1 MLRDAT
7 DSEPRE
13 RGHAWRVGCG
23 MLWAMTIL
31 CETRTSN
38 HIAGPL
44 DQAFCAADPALRWS
58 KNNVKQRVHI
68 TFSRTIVPDVGWL
81 EQEPPSQPF
90 VQLQGSKAASASL
103 GQAELE
109 KEGAKVVPGDQAF
122 LLYDSHGFPLDLT
135 EQMALESGLSVDI
148 AGFEAPGI
156 LGWLELWRWLGK
168 YVCDQLHQLA
178 LIMHNIYIYICIYI
192 YTHVGRI
199 IAHIIFQCI
208 YTCYIHGYFF
218 VYIYIYMYVCVWYAC
233 VSVFR
238 LDFGPV
244 SWCQRKWT

>member
-38 HIAGPL
+38 HIARPL

-90 VQLQGSKAASASL
+90 VQLQGSKVAASASL

-178 LIMHNIYIYICIYI
+178 LIMHNIYMYIYIHTRRTHNRTHYFSMYIHMLYTRIFFCIYI
-192 YTHVGRI
+192 YI
-199 IAHIIFQCI
+199 CM
-208 YTCYIHGYFF
+208 C
-218 VYIYIYMYVCVWYAC
+218 VCVVRLC
-233 VSVFR
+233 V
-238 LDFGPV
+238 
-244 SWCQRKWT
+244 CI